1 MKKSTVCSVNRKQ
14 LKWKLKSIFIEK
26 YSVHANEMAKL
37 KTLCCHKFIKPG
49 YLNGS
54 EKKNRWQTLHICI
67 FFLSTG
73 VRVGNLTFQL
83 PAKKSLLAAFEV
95 NKSVTEKKIIYIKC
109 LIYNI
114 YVIFSRSIDWKTR
127 ATFLQSR
134 ARRFKSAT
142 RNVFTGCL

>member
-1 MKKSTVCSVNRKQ
+1 MLSQIHQAWLFKWLRKKKSMTN
-14 LKWKLKSIFIEK
+14 I
-26 YSVHANEMAKL
+26 A
-37 KTLCCHKFIKPG
+37 
-49 YLNGS
+49 YL
-54 EKKNRWQTLHICI
+54 H